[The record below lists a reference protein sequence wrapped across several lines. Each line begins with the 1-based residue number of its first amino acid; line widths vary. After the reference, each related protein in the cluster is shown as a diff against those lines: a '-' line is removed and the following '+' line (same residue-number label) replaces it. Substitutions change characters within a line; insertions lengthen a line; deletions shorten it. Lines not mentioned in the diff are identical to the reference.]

1 MEGGQ
6 YCVGSGNYSKV
17 IETSF
22 EENTCVAKVVRRYR
36 DVHSPDRSERGKR
49 QSDLEEK
56 EDLHTECGL
65 LQQLGSSTLM
75 DWKWVPH
82 MHMMVLHKDMPAE
95 YSKRVTEAVG
105 FEPAALLYMEQLE
118 VTFDKYLQSSIEQM
132 PLVAP
137 DKRQEH
143 DTLLLL
149 LMCDLLATIVGMQR
163 MGVRHND
170 LMLRNVMLRRRA
182 VPAPGRRHLALDD
195 SELEFVWP
203 VHPHYEVVLI
213 DFGLAS
219 VSPTSALHETDDT
232 LIVHE
237 DRDKAFGSSHQDA
250 EVLYK
255 HRHPLKCYRKAV
267 GRNLMDL
274 NCLWYSLHALQ
285 KRCVGPGTFAEW
297 TKRYINILRQAN
309 RSTDATDR
317 PPCLEKVVRE
327 VFPTECCVES

>member
-1 MEGGQ
+1 MEGDQ
-6 YCVGSGNYSKV
+6 WCVGSGNYSRV

-22 EENTCVAKVVRRYR
+22 EDRACVAKVVRRYR
-36 DVHSPDRSERGKR
+36 DVHSPGRSEQDRH
-49 QSDLEEK
+49 QSDLDEK
-56 EDLHTECGL
+56 DDLHTECSL
-65 LQQLGSSTLM
+65 LQQLGNSTLM

-82 MHMMVLHKDMPAE
+82 MHMVMLHKDMPTD
-95 YSKRVTEAVG
+95 YSERVTEAVG

-132 PLVAP
+132 PSSPA
-137 DKRQEH
+137 KRQNH
-143 DTLLLL
+143 DMRLLL
-149 LMCDLLATIVGMQR
+149 LMCDLLAAIVGMHR

-170 LMLRNVMLRRRA
+170 LMLRNVMLRKRPVA
-182 VPAPGRRHLALDD
+182 AQGRRHLTL
-195 SELEFVWP
+195 SGSQFVWP

-219 VSPTSALHETDDT
+219 VSRDSALRETDDT

-237 DRDKAFGSSHQDA
+237 DRDRAFGSNRKDA

-274 NCLWYSLHALQ
+274 NCLWYSLYACI
-285 KRCVGPGTFAEW
+285 KRCEAPSTFADW
-297 TKRYINILRQAN
+297 AKRYMCTLRQVN
-309 RSTDATDR
+309 RSADATGR
-317 PPCLEKVVRE
+317 PTCLEQVVRE
-327 VFPTECCVES
+327 VFPTECCVET